1 MRRFQESGDA
11 ERALEFVLRSDGL
24 QQTKELARSHCDA
37 AVVQLGHLATSPYQQ
52 ALVTLTHQLLH
63 RMK

>member
-1 MRRFQESGDA
+1 MRRFQEPGDA
-11 ERALEFVLRSDGL
+11 EMALEFVMRSDGL
-24 QQTKELARSHCDA
+24 QQTKELARSYCDE

-52 ALVTLTHQLLH
+52 ALVALTHQLLH

>member
-24 QQTKELARSHCDA
+24 QQTKELARSHCDE